1 MSLQLSCARG
11 RAAGLGLLCPQS
23 VFLFI
28 FLHKIHK
35 CLGAVNKGKRVLASH
50 RKQLKDKTAG
60 LEHLQGEVI
69 HSLSETEGREKA
81 AYKELIQLQERGWE
95 GALYF
100 QAKLFHA

>member
-11 RAAGLGLLCPQS
+11 RAAGLGLLCPQL
-23 VFLFI
+23 VFI
-28 FLHKIHK
+28 FLHKIPK